1 MPTSLPTDINEIID
15 SLGESESQRVK
26 EYIASLHTE
35 IEKLG
40 GSSGDETMD
49 TDDDK
54 EDEET
59 STPDDG
65 FSVPQYESGEDYE
78 KQSDLKAKAADAKN
92 SGNLDEAL
100 ESYNEAVLAAPP
112 SALLYA
118 NRSIVLEKLGHY
130 KAAELDCKFALEQN
144 PDSAKA
150 LKTRG
155 KLRFMHLNDWEGA
168 LRDLGQAQQIDFDPE
183 IADIL
188 KELSKKRIE
197 KEKEEAQERIQK
209 EEKLRK
215 KVEDIKRARE
225 EAKREEEEAA
235 AARAASMGGMPGGM
249 GGMPG
254 MPGGMGGMP
263 GGMGG
268 MPGGMGGMPG
278 GMGGMPGGMGGM
290 PGGMGGMPGMPN
302 PDMMSGMM
310 KDPEIKKAME
320 NPKVVEAFQE
330 IMSAPGG
337 PMGLLSNPGKLQ
349 EMMAD
354 PEVGPA
360 LNLMMKKMM
369 GGGGGGMPGM
379 GGMGGMPSAGDD
391 GGIPDMDEMP
401 NL

>member
-290 PGGMGGMPGMPN
+290 PGMPN

-379 GGMGGMPSAGDD
+379 GGMGGMGGMPSAGDD

>member
-1 MPTSLPTDINEIID
+1 MSTSLPKDINEILG
-15 SLGESESQRVK
+15 SLGGSESQRVK
-26 EYIASLHTE
+26 EYIASLHAE

-40 GSSGDETMD
+40 GSSGDETMEAE
-49 TDDDK
+49 DDK
-54 EDEET
+54 AAEET
-59 STPDDG
+59 TAPDDE

-92 SGNLDEAL
+92 SDNLDGAL

-130 KAAELDCKFALEQN
+130 KAAEIDCKFALEQN

-155 KLRFMHLNDWEGA
+155 KLRYMHLNDWEGA
-168 LRDLGQAQQIDFDPE
+168 LSDLSQAQSIDFDPD

-188 KELSKKRIE
+188 KELTKKRIE

-209 EEKLRK
+209 EEALRK
-215 KVEDIKRARE
+215 KAEDIKRARE
-225 EAKREEEEAA
+225 EAREEADA
-235 AARAASMGGMPGGM
+235 AARDA
-249 GGMPG
+249 
-254 MPGGMGGMP
+254 GMGGMP
-263 GGMGG
+263 GGMPG
-268 MPGGMGGMPG
+268 MP
-278 GMGGMPGGMGGM
+278 GGM

-310 KDPEIKKAME
+310 NDPEIKKAME
-320 NPKVVEAFQE
+320 NPKVVAAFQE

-349 EMMAD
+349 ELMGD

-369 GGGGGGMPGM
+369 GGGGMPGMGGM

-401 NL
+401 DLD